1 MKEINATTTYDPACS
16 DMQEVEYTMP
26 QSKRDITKCLMIAL
40 DNIAEAQAEI
50 DELVDIAER
59 ALKAIDNPLIQNDLN
74 NELAKHRPPEPT
86 INRIDCKGV
95 GDNDGYFE
103 ITKA

>member
-40 DNIAEAQAEI
+40 DNFAEAQAEI
-50 DELVDIAER
+50 DELEQFCINIYMSLSVS
-59 ALKAIDNPLIQNDLN
+59 
-74 NELAKHRPPEPT
+74 ELHKVTAPVEEAWHKGQKLWLRNTKH
-86 INRIDCKGV
+86 KG
-95 GDNDGYFE
+95 E
-103 ITKA
+103 

>member
-40 DNIAEAQAEI
+40 DNFAEAQAEI
-50 DELVDIAER
+50 NE
-59 ALKAIDNPLIQNDLN
+59 KAILISLLSTYLIKAEINVPVEVWDDID
-74 NELAKHRPPEPT
+74 KH
-86 INRIDCKGV
+86 KG
-95 GDNDGYFE
+95 E
-103 ITKA
+103 